1 MIGKSKRVPDPRQ
14 ASAGLGTGEK
24 IEPVSGFPGAP
35 PDGQS
40 QEGDTLNINLF

>member
-1 MIGKSKRVPDPRQ
+1 MQLVDIPR
-14 ASAGLGTGEK
+14 AEAERADLGTGEK